1 MIKKPFEIRE
11 LSGSLFKNPKQ
22 TNEKAPQMTGSCLIG
37 GVEYWV
43 SAWTREGE
51 NGRWQSLAFTKKDE
65 KPQAQKDESIPF

>member
-22 TNEKAPQMTGSCLIG
+22 TKKAPQMTGSCLIG

-43 SAWTREGE
+43 SAWTREGDK
-51 NGRWQSLAFTKKDE
+51 GRWQSLAFTKKDAKE
-65 KPQAQKDESIPF
+65 EIEF